1 MLINVDNEQN
11 IKVEKLLD
19 EGISTFK
26 NTFNSK
32 INLNHNFFNK
42 NKSNTFQYN
51 TKLYSFNGNQ
61 TINSYNQYKYIT
73 YIGQNTELIN
83 DTISALNTGLV
94 YLPKYENEEF
104 KINTVNNHNNK
115 RKIACLSRKAPKNCR
130 TENKMISMSNKNK
143 KFNIKKKL
151 INDKNYKENTNNN
164 INRKNKYYTIERH
177 TDINHSSI
185 IQNISTNDNSIKNY
199 NTNHKSSYYTVLNK
213 KDKKVNLKKS
223 LFRNKLKNK
232 KAKSKD
238 FKWKEKY
245 VKIDALCNDTKKQ
258 ISNIKNDN
266 KYIKFRIDG
275 IKNKSNNIKRI
286 KNKSKQKKYY
296 VDKLNN
302 KNEYN
307 KDIIIKQKNLI
318 EKISKEI
325 DYLKRLI

>member
-1 MLINVDNEQN
+1 MLINVDDEQN

-26 NTFNSK
+26 TTFNSE
-32 INLNHNFFNK
+32 ININNNFLNTNK
-42 NKSNTFQYN
+42 NNIFQYN
-51 TKLYSFNGNQ
+51 NKLYSLKGNH
-61 TINSYNQYKYIT
+61 TISSYNKHKYIT
-73 YIGQNTELIN
+73 YNVQNTELIN

-104 KINTVNNHNNK
+104 KTNTVKSHNNK
-115 RKIACLSRKAPKNCR
+115 RKIACLSRKAPKNSR
-130 TENKMISMSNKNK
+130 TRNNLISKNNKNK
-143 KFNIKKKL
+143 KLNIKKKL
-151 INDKNYKENTNNN
+151 INDKNHKENVNNN

-177 TDINHSSI
+177 SDINHSSI
-185 IQNISTNDNSIKNY
+185 IQNISTNDN
-199 NTNHKSSYYTVLNK
+199 TNHKNSIYAILDK
-213 KDKKVNLKKS
+213 KDKKVNLKKN
-223 LFRNKLKNK
+223 LFRNKTFNKLKNK
-232 KAKSKD
+232 RAKSKD

-245 VKIDALCNDTKKQ
+245 ENIDALCNKTMKQ
-258 ISNIKNDN
+258 ISNLKNDN
-266 KYIKFRIDG
+266 NYIKFRIDS

-286 KNKSKQKKYY
+286 KNKSKQKRNY

-307 KDIIIKQKNLI
+307 NDTIIKQKNLI